1 LFKIILLLIAPF
13 FTVMAVEL
21 GTPYNYK
28 YNNELRLDKT
38 TVDEAIAQYGRP
50 NERYHVKSQVASY
63 VFLRYYST
71 DLSLFS
77 GHARMSYLEFRDN
90 LLYAYI
96 TVSSFENDNT
106 RFSYSKAKEVKVG
119 DVIDDVFT
127 RIGEPS
133 GMGKCPINT
142 GKYSG
147 FCKKGSITYMWLYA
161 KTNGMLNSNKLK
173 AKAFLVGVDSE
184 GRVTEI
190 ERDRITILTK
200 GQH

>member
-1 LFKIILLLIAPF
+1 MHKIILLLITPF
-13 FTVMAVEL
+13 FIAMAVEL

-38 TVDEAIAQYGRP
+38 TVDDAIAQYGKP

-77 GHARMSYLEFRDN
+77 GHARMSYLEFREN

-96 TVSSFENDNT
+96 TVSSFDNDT
-106 RFSYSKAKEVKVG
+106 THFSYSKAKEVKVG
-119 DVIDDVFT
+119 DAIDEVFA

-133 GMGKCPINT
+133 GMGKCPMNT

-173 AKAFLVGVDSE
+173 AKAFLVGVDAS
-184 GRVTEI
+184 GKVIEI
-190 ERDRITILTK
+190 ERDHITILTK
-200 GQH
+200 GR

>member
-1 LFKIILLLIAPF
+1 MIIMSAVTLL
-13 FTVMAVEL
+13 AVEL

-28 YNNELRLDKT
+28 YNEKLRLGKT
-38 TVDEAIAQYGRP
+38 TVEDAIEQYGPP
-50 NERYHVKSQVASY
+50 NERYHVKSKLYSY

-77 GHARMSYLEFRDN
+77 GRARMSYLEFREN

-96 TVSSFENDNT
+96 TVSNFDNDST
-106 RFSYSKAKEVKVG
+106 KFSYTKAKEIKVG
-119 DVIDDVFT
+119 DPIDSVIA

-147 FCKKGSITYMWLYA
+147 FCKKGEYTWMWLYA
-161 KTNGMLNSNKLK
+161 KTNGMLNSDKLQ
-173 AKAFLVGVDSE
+173 AKAFLVGVDKE
-184 GRVTEI
+184 GKVVEV

-200 GQH
+200 GR